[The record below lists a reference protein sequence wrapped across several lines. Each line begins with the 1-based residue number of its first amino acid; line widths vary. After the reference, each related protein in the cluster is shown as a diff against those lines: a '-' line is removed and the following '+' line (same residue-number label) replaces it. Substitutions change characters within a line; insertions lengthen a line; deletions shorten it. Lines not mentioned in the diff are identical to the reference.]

1 MARFRFPMQSI
12 LDIKYKLE
20 TQAKQSFAAAQAALL
35 SEEEKLQNLCGR
47 KAGYEEK
54 ARSLLSGSL
63 NVMDIEENKTAI
75 IVLDGYIAEQ
85 TREVELAR
93 RKVERRREDMAAA
106 MRERKTYETLREN
119 AFQEFLA
126 EENRAEGK
134 MVDELVS
141 YTYGQKKQAENQRPE
156 ES

>member
-35 SEEEKLQNLCGR
+35 AEEEKLENLRER

-75 IVLDGYIAEQ
+75 IVMDGYIAEQ

-93 RKVERRREDMAAA
+93 RKVERRREDMADA

-119 AFQEFLA
+119 AFQEFLT

-134 MVDELVS
+134 TVDELVS
-141 YTYGQKKQAENQRPE
+141 YTYGQKKQAENKKTE
-156 ES
+156 T

>member
-35 SEEEKLQNLCGR
+35 AEEEKLENLR
-47 KAGYEEK
+47 SRRAGYEEK
-54 ARSLLSGSL
+54 ARGLLSGSL
-63 NVMDIEENKTAI
+63 NMMDIEENKTAI
-75 IVLDGYIAEQ
+75 TVMDGYIAEQ

-106 MRERKTYETLREN
+106 
-119 AFQEFLA
+119 
-126 EENRAEGK
+126 
-134 MVDELVS
+134 
-141 YTYGQKKQAENQRPE
+141 
-156 ES
+156 

>member
-1 MARFRFPMQSI
+1 MARFRFSMQSI
-12 LDIKYKLE
+12 LDVKYKLE

-35 SEEEKLQNLCGR
+35 AEEEKLENLRER

-75 IVLDGYIAEQ
+75 IVMDGYIAEQ

-93 RKVERRREDMAAA
+93 RKVERRREDMAEA

-134 MVDELVS
+134 TVDELVS
-141 YTYGQKKQAENQRPE
+141 YTYGQKKQAENKKTE
-156 ES
+156 T

>member
-1 MARFRFPMQSI
+1 MARFRFSMQSI

-20 TQAKQSFAAAQAALL
+20 TQAKQAFAAAQAALL
-35 SEEEKLQNLCGR
+35 AEEEKLQALCDR
-47 KAGYEEK
+47 RAGYEEK
-54 ARSLLSGSL
+54 ARSLLEGSL

-75 IVLDGYIAEQ
+75 IVMDGYIAEQ

-93 RKVERRREDMAAA
+93 RKVERRREDMAEA

-119 AFQEFLA
+119 AFQEFLV

-134 MVDELVS
+134 TVDELVS
-141 YTYGQKKQAENQRPE
+141 YTYGQKKQAESQRVE
-156 ES
+156 TN

>member
-1 MARFRFPMQSI
+1 MARFRFSMQSI

-35 SEEEKLQNLCGR
+35 AEEEKLENLRER
-47 KAGYEEK
+47 KSGYEEK

-75 IVLDGYIAEQ
+75 IVMDGYIAEQ

-134 MVDELVS
+134 TVDELVS
-141 YTYGQKKQAENQRPE
+141 YTYGQKKQAENKKTE
-156 ES
+156 T

>member
-12 LDIKYKLE
+12 LDVKYKLE

-35 SEEEKLQNLCGR
+35 AEEEKLENLRER

-75 IVLDGYIAEQ
+75 IVMDGYIAEQ

-93 RKVERRREDMAAA
+93 RKVERRREDMAEA

-134 MVDELVS
+134 TVDELVS
-141 YTYGQKKQAENQRPE
+141 YTYGQKKQAENKKTE
-156 ES
+156 T